1 MTEDT
6 LAAADGRTSRRRAT
20 SGRLRAAALGL
31 FAERGYSA
39 TSVDDIA
46 RRARVSRGSLFYNF
60 GSKRGLGRAV
70 VVEAAERVAATARQ
84 AREGRSGW
92 SALDAVVGAVLREFD
107 ADPATCRVLVGELFR
122 AERPWHDDL
131 PAARAAVLAP
141 ITEVVAEVAA
151 ERPGAHHP
159 RPESHHDHIAMAI
172 LGAVVFCALDRM
184 TYAPDGGLDDL
195 HDALMATVRGLL
207 DPDDSVV

>member
-1 MTEDT
+1 MTDDT
-6 LAAADGRTSRRRAT
+6 FIVADGRTSRRVET

-31 FAERGYSA
+31 FAERGYTA
-39 TSVDDIA
+39 TSVGDIA

-60 GSKRGLGRAV
+60 GSKRELGRAV
-70 VVEAAERVAATARQ
+70 VVEAAERVAATARR
-84 AREGRSGW
+84 ARDGRSGRP
-92 SALDAVVGAVLREFD
+92 ALAAMVRAVLGEFD

-122 AERPWHDDL
+122 PERPWHDDL

-151 ERPGAHHP
+151 TRPAIGPVRSAAHHD
-159 RPESHHDHIAMAI
+159 RVAMAI

-184 TYAPDGGLDDL
+184 TYAPDGSLDDL
-195 HDALMATVRGLL
+195 HEALMATVRGLL
-207 DPDDSVV
+207 DHDDSGV